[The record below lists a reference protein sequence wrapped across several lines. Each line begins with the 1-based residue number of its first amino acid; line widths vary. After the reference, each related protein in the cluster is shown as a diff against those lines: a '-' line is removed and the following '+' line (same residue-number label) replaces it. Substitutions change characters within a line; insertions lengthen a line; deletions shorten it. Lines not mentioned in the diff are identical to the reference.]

1 MLPTIAEDRLLAAI
15 YWLGAFC
22 TLGILTILYAEN
34 RLYRLLEHFFIGLA
48 VGYGLFIAIRD
59 VLEPV
64 WWRAMMTESSGVI
77 ANFDKSPNLKGVVL
91 DRTIKRE
98 GDGAWRWSPQESP
111 RLLLTKV
118 PTDWGA
124 PNYLRLWLRSDKI
137 VPDGMLTFRIRL
149 RNPDTQKEASL
160 TTQLPTNFVGWR
172 DFCWTYAAIFTSR
185 VNPIGVLKK
194 SGAIASLVA
203 SPPWNLLR
211 TLLSSKRA
219 SSSTWTIG
227 ATASVIAGG
236 GRSPLFGACSFTPSL
251 SRVLLG

>member
-98 GDGAWRWSPQESP
+98 GDGAWRWSPRESP

-118 PTDWGA
+118 PTDWG
-124 PNYLRLWLRSDKI
+124 
-137 VPDGMLTFRIRL
+137 
-149 RNPDTQKEASL
+149 
-160 TTQLPTNFVGWR
+160 TQLLAPLVALGQVGAQWDADLSHPLAQPRHAKGSLIDDATADQLCRVARIFVG
-172 DFCWTYAAIFTSR
+172 
-185 VNPIGVLKK
+185 L
-194 SGAIASLVA
+194 
-203 SPPWNLLR
+203 
-211 TLLSSKRA
+211 
-219 SSSTWTIG
+219 
-227 ATASVIAGG
+227 
-236 GRSPLFGACSFTPSL
+236 TPRFSHH
-251 SRVLLG
+251 G